1 MATSELPAFTFD
13 EAKHEYTVNG
23 MRVPG
28 CTSILHTG
36 GLVPRFFV
44 DNEYLER
51 RSALGRE
58 VHKACHLHNLGT
70 LGSYDK
76 AVKPHLHAWIAF
88 KEQKKFVPRLS
99 EHLCVAYVNGM
110 GFGMQLDCEGL
121 LDGEEAIIDYKIGEV
136 YPHHAI
142 QTAGYAAGLPHAK
155 YTTPMARFLKRKRF
169 GVQLRETGVPKI
181 VPFDLRSDY
190 EAFVSALYVTAWK
203 RRNEKFYREMER

>member
-1 MATSELPAFTFD
+1 MTKKAIQKYEVPERPKEALLEKRTAPILKQCHAFTAITSED
-13 EAKHEYTVNG
+13 H
-23 MRVPG
+23 
-28 CTSILHTG
+28 
-36 GLVPRFFV
+36 
-44 DNEYLER
+44 YLAAG
-51 RSALGRE
+51 ALIQRI
-58 VHKACHLHNLGT
+58 
-70 LGSYDK
+70 D
-76 AVKPHLHAWIAF
+76 
-88 KEQKKFVPRLS
+88 
-99 EHLCVAYVNGM
+99 
-110 GFGMQLDCEGL
+110 EGL